1 MTSVTAN
8 KSTPSTS
15 PQSAPTV
22 DAESYSD
29 KRKASQ
35 AALKQLI
42 KPVQSRLLVCR
53 ILAFASCIVAVAP
66 YVALTHIGDLLLND
80 GSHDD
85 IKRSA
90 IILVYAFLTQA
101 FLYTLALAISHFAD
115 LRLRDRIQS
124 DMVKTLARAPLS
136 WFSDTSTG
144 KVRKAINDDVKQVH
158 TLIAHAPVE
167 QTAAVAGPLVLL
179 AYAFIVD
186 WRLGLLS
193 IATFPIYGA
202 LQALTMR
209 GMGTKT
215 AEMDDK
221 LGDISSAAVELTE
234 GIYVVKN
241 FGRTGETH
249 ARFTQAC
256 KDFASFYWEWCG
268 PLIRASALS
277 LSFISV
283 STLMAINVGFG
294 LLMASTGWVTVPEV
308 LTCSLIALIL
318 PRTIEVLG
326 STAWA
331 YQQAGNAALRLKR
344 VLDTEQIPYP
354 EERNPEDNASSSA
367 GIQASGTN
375 GNQDIVFSDVSF
387 AYSTADGKVDALR
400 DINLR
405 LRPNTVTALVGPS
418 GSGKS
423 TLATMLARFR
433 DPDSGT
439 ITIGGTPLTELTERK
454 LYSTVSFVLQ
464 NPYLQDLPIRD
475 IISLPRPDASDEAI
489 REAARQANIL
499 DDIEA
504 LPHGFDTTLG
514 GQTDFSGGQKQR
526 LAIARALLADAP
538 VLVLD
543 EATTATDPDCEA
555 DIQRA
560 LAQLARGRTVL
571 AIGHHAESV
580 AGADHICVME
590 HGRIVAQ
597 GTADELA
604 EQPFWKHL
612 TQGVAQ

>member
-1 MTSVTAN
+1 MASVTADTSTQ
-8 KSTPSTS
+8 STP
-15 PQSAPTV
+15 PQSPPTA
-22 DAESYSD
+22 DSESYSD

-80 GSHDD
+80 GNHDD

-115 LRLRDRIQS
+115 LRLRDTIQS
-124 DMVKTLARAPLS
+124 NMVKTLAREPLS

-241 FGRTGETH
+241 FGRTGVTH

-256 KDFASFYWEWCG
+256 KDFASFYWDWCG

-294 LLMASTGWVTVPEV
+294 LLMASAGWVTVPEV

-331 YQQAGNAALRLKR
+331 YQQAGNAALRLKG
-344 VLDTEQIPYP
+344 VLDTQQIHYP
-354 EERNPEDNASSSA
+354 EERNPSASA
-367 GIQASGTN
+367 GIQGSSKASK
-375 GNQDIVFSDVSF
+375 QDIVFSHVSF

-400 DINLR
+400 DINLQ

-439 ITIGGTPLTELTERK
+439 ITIGGTPLTELTERE
-454 LYSTVSFVLQ
+454 LYTTVSFVLQ

-475 IISLPRPDASDEAI
+475 INTHPRPDASDDAK
-489 REAARQANIL
+489 REAARQ
-499 DDIEA
+499 
-504 LPHGFDTTLG
+504 
-514 GQTDFSGGQKQR
+514 
-526 LAIARALLADAP
+526 
-538 VLVLD
+538 
-543 EATTATDPDCEA
+543 
-555 DIQRA
+555 
-560 LAQLARGRTVL
+560 
-571 AIGHHAESV
+571 
-580 AGADHICVME
+580 
-590 HGRIVAQ
+590 
-597 GTADELA
+597 
-604 EQPFWKHL
+604 
-612 TQGVAQ
+612 

>member
-1 MTSVTAN
+1 MTSVTADS
-8 KSTPSTS
+8 STPSPS
-15 PQSAPTV
+15 SQSASTAA
-22 DAESYSD
+22 AESYSN

-66 YVALTHIGDLLLND
+66 YVALTHIGDHLLND

-85 IKRSA
+85 IKRNA

-115 LRLRDRIQS
+115 LRLRDTIQS
-124 DMVKTLARAPLS
+124 KMVKTLARAPLS

-186 WRLGLLS
+186 WWLGLLS

-209 GMGTKT
+209 NMGTKT

-294 LLMASTGWVTVPEV
+294 LLMASAGWVTVPEV

-318 PRTIEVLG
+318 PRTIEGLG

-331 YQQAGNAALRLKR
+331 YQQAGNAALRLKG

-354 EERNPEDNASSSA
+354 EERNPKEDKAPASA
-367 GIQASGTN
+367 GD
-375 GNQDIVFSDVSF
+375 QDIVFSHVSF

-439 ITIGGTPLTELTERK
+439 ITIGGTPLTELSERE

-475 IISLPRPDASDEAI
+475 IISLPRPDASDDAI

>member
-1 MTSVTAN
+1 MTSVTAD
-8 KSTPSTS
+8 KTTPSPS

-22 DAESYSD
+22 DAESYSN

-90 IILVYAFLTQA
+90 IILVYTFLTQA

-115 LRLRDRIQS
+115 LRLRDTIQS
-124 DMVKTLARAPLS
+124 NMVKTLARAPLS

-256 KDFASFYWEWCG
+256 RDFASFYWEWCG

-294 LLMASTGWVTVPEV
+294 LLMASAGWVTVPEV

-331 YQQAGNAALRLKR
+331 YQQAGNAALRLKG

-354 EERNPEDNASSSA
+354 EEHGPEDDNASASA
-367 GIQASGTN
+367 GD
-375 GNQDIVFSDVSF
+375 QDIVFSDVSF

-439 ITIGGTPLTELTERK
+439 ITIGGTPLTELTERE

-504 LPHGFDTTLG
+504 LPHGLDTTLG
-514 GQTDFSGGQKQR
+514 G
-526 LAIARALLADAP
+526 
-538 VLVLD
+538 
-543 EATTATDPDCEA
+543 
-555 DIQRA
+555 
-560 LAQLARGRTVL
+560 
-571 AIGHHAESV
+571 
-580 AGADHICVME
+580 
-590 HGRIVAQ
+590 
-597 GTADELA
+597 
-604 EQPFWKHL
+604 
-612 TQGVAQ
+612 

>member
-1 MTSVTAN
+1 MTSVTAD
-8 KSTPSTS
+8 KSTPSPS
-15 PQSAPTV
+15 PLSAPTV
-22 DAESYSD
+22 DAESYSN
-29 KRKASQ
+29 KRKACQ

-115 LRLRDRIQS
+115 LRLRDTIQS
-124 DMVKTLARAPLS
+124 NMVKTLARAPLS

-283 STLMAINVGFG
+283 STLMAINVGCG
-294 LLMASTGWVTVPEV
+294 LLMASAGWVTVPEV

-331 YQQAGNAALRLKR
+331 YQQAGNAALRLKG

-354 EERNPEDNASSSA
+354 EDDNPKEDNASASA
-367 GIQASGTN
+367 GD
-375 GNQDIVFSDVSF
+375 QDIVFSDVSF

-423 TLATMLARFR
+423 TLATMLARFL

-439 ITIGGTPLTELTERK
+439 ITIGGTPLTELTERE

-464 NPYLQDLPIRD
+464 NPYLQDLSIRD
-475 IISLPRPDASDEAI
+475 IISLPRPDASDEAL

-526 LAIARALLADAP
+526 LAIARALLADTP

-543 EATTATDPDCEA
+543 EATTSTDPDCEA

-560 LAQLARGRTVL
+560 LAHLARGRTVL

-590 HGRIVAQ
+590 HGRIDAQ

>member
-1 MTSVTAN
+1 M
-8 KSTPSTS
+8 
-15 PQSAPTV
+15 
-22 DAESYSD
+22 
-29 KRKASQ
+29 
-35 AALKQLI
+35 
-42 KPVQSRLLVCR
+42 
-53 ILAFASCIVAVAP
+53 
-66 YVALTHIGDLLLND
+66 
-80 GSHDD
+80 
-85 IKRSA
+85 
-90 IILVYAFLTQA
+90 
-101 FLYTLALAISHFAD
+101 
-115 LRLRDRIQS
+115 
-124 DMVKTLARAPLS
+124 
-136 WFSDTSTG
+136 
-144 KVRKAINDDVKQVH
+144 
-158 TLIAHAPVE
+158 
-167 QTAAVAGPLVLL
+167 
-179 AYAFIVD
+179 
-186 WRLGLLS
+186 
-193 IATFPIYGA
+193 
-202 LQALTMR
+202 
-209 GMGTKT
+209 
-215 AEMDDK
+215 
-221 LGDISSAAVELTE
+221 
-234 GIYVVKN
+234 
-241 FGRTGETH
+241 
-249 ARFTQAC
+249 
-256 KDFASFYWEWCG
+256 
-268 PLIRASALS
+268 
-277 LSFISV
+277 
-283 STLMAINVGFG
+283 
-294 LLMASTGWVTVPEV
+294 
-308 LTCSLIALIL
+308 
-318 PRTIEVLG
+318 
-326 STAWA
+326 
-331 YQQAGNAALRLKR
+331 
-344 VLDTEQIPYP
+344 
-354 EERNPEDNASSSA
+354 
-367 GIQASGTN
+367 
-375 GNQDIVFSDVSF
+375 SF

>member
-1 MTSVTAN
+1 MTSVSAN
-8 KSTPSTS
+8 TSATSAPSTPTAAS
-15 PQSAPTV
+15 
-22 DAESYSD
+22 ENYSN

-42 KPVQSRLLVCR
+42 KPVQGRLLVCR
-53 ILAFASCIVAVAP
+53 ILAFASCIIAVAP
-66 YVALTHIGDLLLND
+66 YVALTHIGDLLLNN

-90 IILVYAFLTQA
+90 VILVYAFLTQA

-115 LRLRDRIQS
+115 LRLRNIIQS

-167 QTAAVAGPLVLL
+167 QTAAVTGPLVLL
-179 AYAFIVD
+179 VYAFIVD

-241 FGRTGETH
+241 FGRTGVTH

-256 KDFASFYWEWCG
+256 KDFAAFYWEWCG

-283 STLMAINVGFG
+283 STLMAINVGCG
-294 LLMASTGWVTVPEV
+294 LLMAIAGWVTIPEV

-318 PRTIEVLG
+318 PRAIEVLG

-331 YQQAGNAALRLKR
+331 YQQAGNAALRLKG
-344 VLDTEQIPYP
+344 VLDTEQIHYP
-354 EERNPEDNASSSA
+354 EEHNASASA
-367 GIQASGTN
+367 GIHSSDQGSSEN
-375 GNQDIVFSDVSF
+375 SNHDIVFSHVSF

-439 ITIGGTPLTELTERK
+439 ITIGGKPLTELTERE

-464 NPYLQDLPIRD
+464 NPYLQDLPLHD
-475 IISLPRPDASDEAI
+475 IISLPRPNASEEAI

-514 GQTDFSGGQKQR
+514 GHTDFSGGQKQR

-555 DIQRA
+555 EIQRA
-560 LAQLARGRTVL
+560 LARLARGRTVL
-571 AIGHHAESV
+571 ALSLI
-580 AGADHICVME
+580 HI
-590 HGRIVAQ
+590 
-597 GTADELA
+597 
-604 EQPFWKHL
+604 
-612 TQGVAQ
+612 

>member
-1 MTSVTAN
+1 MTSVTADT
-8 KSTPSTS
+8 STPSPS
-15 PQSAPTV
+15 PQTTSTATP
-22 DAESYSD
+22 ESYSN

-85 IKRSA
+85 IKRST

-115 LRLRDRIQS
+115 LRLRDTIQS
-124 DMVKTLARAPLS
+124 NMVKTLARAPLS
-136 WFSDTSTG
+136 WFTDTSTG

-209 GMGTKT
+209 NMGTKT

-294 LLMASTGWVTVPEV
+294 LLMASAGWVTVPEV

-331 YQQAGNAALRLKR
+331 YQQAGNAALRLKG

-354 EERNPEDNASSSA
+354 EEDKAPASA
-367 GIQASGTN
+367 GIQGSSKAS
-375 GNQDIVFSDVSF
+375 NQDIVFSDVSF

-439 ITIGGTPLTELTERK
+439 ITIGGTPLTELSERE

-475 IISLPRPDASDEAI
+475 IISLPRPDTSDEAI

>member
-1 MTSVTAN
+1 MTSVSAN
-8 KSTPSTS
+8 TSATSAPSTPTAAS
-15 PQSAPTV
+15 
-22 DAESYSD
+22 ENYSN

-42 KPVQSRLLVCR
+42 KPVQGRLLVCR
-53 ILAFASCIVAVAP
+53 ILAFASCIIAVAP
-66 YVALTHIGDLLLND
+66 YVALTHIGDLLLNN

-90 IILVYAFLTQA
+90 VILVYAFLTQA

-115 LRLRDRIQS
+115 LRLRNIIQS

-167 QTAAVAGPLVLL
+167 QTAAVTGPLVLL
-179 AYAFIVD
+179 VYAFIVD

-241 FGRTGETH
+241 FGRTGVTH

-256 KDFASFYWEWCG
+256 KDFAAFYWEWCG

-283 STLMAINVGFG
+283 STLMAINVGCG
-294 LLMASTGWVTVPEV
+294 LLMAIAGWVTIPEV

-318 PRTIEVLG
+318 PRAIEVLG

-331 YQQAGNAALRLKR
+331 YQQAGNAALRLKG
-344 VLDTEQIPYP
+344 VLDTEQIHYP
-354 EERNPEDNASSSA
+354 EEHNASASA
-367 GIQASGTN
+367 GIHSSDQGSSEN
-375 GNQDIVFSDVSF
+375 SNHDIVFSHVSF

-439 ITIGGTPLTELTERK
+439 ITIGGKPLTELTERE

-464 NPYLQDLPIRD
+464 NPYLQDLPLRD
-475 IISLPRPDASDEAI
+475 IISLPRPNASEEAI

-514 GQTDFSGGQKQR
+514 GHTDFSGGQKQR

-555 DIQRA
+555 EIQRA
-560 LAQLARGRTVL
+560 LARLARGRTVL

-590 HGRIVAQ
+590 HGRIVEAF
-597 GTADELA
+597 AASEL
-604 EQPFWKHL
+604 ESKMPVL
-612 TQGVAQ
+612 SELLGV

>member
-1 MTSVTAN
+1 MTSVTAD
-8 KSTPSTS
+8 KSTPSPS
-15 PQSAPTV
+15 PLSAPTV
-22 DAESYSD
+22 DAESYSN
-29 KRKASQ
+29 KRKACQ

-115 LRLRDRIQS
+115 LRLRDTIQS
-124 DMVKTLARAPLS
+124 NMVKTLARAPLS

-283 STLMAINVGFG
+283 STLMAINVGCG
-294 LLMASTGWVTVPEV
+294 LLMASAGWVTVPEV

-331 YQQAGNAALRLKR
+331 YQQAGNAALRLKG

-354 EERNPEDNASSSA
+354 EDDDPKEDNASASA
-367 GIQASGTN
+367 GD
-375 GNQDIVFSDVSF
+375 QDIVFSDVSF

-439 ITIGGTPLTELTERK
+439 ITIGGTPLTELTERE

-464 NPYLQDLPIRD
+464 NPYLQDLSIRD
-475 IISLPRPDASDEAI
+475 IISLPRPDASDEAL

-526 LAIARALLADAP
+526 LAIARALLADTP

-543 EATTATDPDCEA
+543 EATTSTDPDCEA
-555 DIQRA
+555 DIQCA
-560 LAQLARGRTVL
+560 LAHLARGRTVL

-590 HGRIVAQ
+590 HGRIDAQ

>member
-1 MTSVTAN
+1 MTSATAST
-8 KSTPSTS
+8 STPST
-15 PQSAPTV
+15 PT
-22 DAESYSD
+22 AASESYSH

-66 YVALTHIGDLLLND
+66 YVALTRIGNLLLHD

-90 IILVYAFLTQA
+90 IILIYAFLTQA

-115 LRLRDRIQS
+115 LHLRDTIQNT
-124 DMVKTLARAPLS
+124 MVKTLARAPLS

-179 AYAFIVD
+179 TYAFIVD

-209 GMGTKT
+209 NMGSKT

-241 FGRTGETH
+241 FGRTGVTH

-294 LLMASTGWVTVPEV
+294 LLMASAGWVTVPEV

-331 YQQAGNAALRLKR
+331 YQQAGNAALRLKG
-344 VLDTEQIPYP
+344 VLDTEQIHYP
-354 EERNPEDNASSSA
+354 EERSSTTST
-367 GIQASGTN
+367 GD
-375 GNQDIVFSDVSF
+375 QDIVFSHVSVS
-387 AYSTADGKVDALR
+387 YSTADGNVDALR

-439 ITIGGTPLTELTERK
+439 ITIGGTPLTELTERE

-464 NPYLQDLPIRD
+464 NPYLQDLPLRD
-475 IISLPRPDASDEAI
+475 IISLPRPDASEEAI

-555 DIQRA
+555 GIQRA
-560 LAQLARGRTVL
+560 LAHLARGRTVL
-571 AIGHHAESV
+571 VIGHHAESV

-597 GTADELA
+597 GTANELS
-604 EQPFWKHL
+604 EQPFWQHL
-612 TQGVAQ
+612 TQGVAR

>member
-1 MTSVTAN
+1 MTSVTAD
-8 KSTPSTS
+8 KTTPSPS
-15 PQSAPTV
+15 PQSTPT
-22 DAESYSD
+22 AASESYSH

-66 YVALTHIGDLLLND
+66 YVALTRIGNLLLHD

-90 IILVYAFLTQA
+90 IILIYAFLTQA

-115 LRLRDRIQS
+115 LHLRDTIQNT
-124 DMVKTLARAPLS
+124 MVKTLARAPLS

-179 AYAFIVD
+179 TYAFIVD

-209 GMGTKT
+209 NMGTKT

-294 LLMASTGWVTVPEV
+294 LLMASAGWVTVPEV

-318 PRTIEVLG
+318 PRTVEVLG

-331 YQQAGNAALRLKR
+331 YQQAGNAALRLKG

-354 EERNPEDNASSSA
+354 EEDKAPASA
-367 GIQASGTN
+367 GIQGSSKAS
-375 GNQDIVFSDVSF
+375 NQDIVFSDVSF

-439 ITIGGTPLTELTERK
+439 ITIGGTPLTELSERE

-489 REAARQANIL
+489 RESARQANIL